1 MLYSDPIS
9 HLVVVVVD
17 VEVVVV
23 VVVVVDVLENEYGLF
38 YFINP
43 VTEVK
48 ELFYYFFFNL
58 TL

>member
-1 MLYSDPIS
+1 MLEMLYSDPIS

-38 YFINP
+38 
-43 VTEVK
+43 
-48 ELFYYFFFNL
+48 LFYQSSDGS
-58 TL
+58 